1 MIRNLKT
8 LGVALCAVLALT
20 AVVASAAS
28 ANYTASSYPTTGTG
42 TSEIGNDVFKT
53 EAGNVECKSHFEGT
67 LAAASTSLTVKA
79 KYTEC
84 KAFGFLSA
92 TVNMGSCDYLFT
104 EPKFIQTTEVEA
116 RKIHDYTA
124 EVDVKC
130 TKSTEPI
137 TITASTCKTTVGEQ
151 GPKAHVIIGVT
162 TSPTQVHVKA
172 NVGSINYTVTED
184 GFGCP
189 FAGTGAKTGATYTQ
203 GKAIP
208 FTATNG
214 ATIDVG

>member
-67 LAAASTSLTVKA
+67 LAASSTSLTVKA

-92 TVNMGSCDYLFT
+92 SVNMRSCDYLFPNPT
-104 EPKFIQTTEVEA
+104 GEKDIW
-116 RKIHDYTA
+116 KA
-124 EVDVKC
+124 EKVQVKC
-130 TKSTEPI
+130 TNAAEPI
-137 TITASTCKTTVGEQ
+137 LITASTCKATVGEQ
-151 GPKAHVIIGVT
+151 TTAGSVDITNITNAVKDVTVQATVTGV
-162 TSPTQVHVKA
+162 A
-172 NVGSINYTVTED
+172 YNVTED

-189 FAGTGAKTGATYTQ
+189 FSGTGAKAGATYTQ
-203 GKAIP
+203 GKAIT
-208 FTATNG
+208 FASTNG
-214 ATIDVG
+214 ASIDVG